1 MSVVGGDLERGSLTQ
16 FSGYSVR
23 AQCTGKP
30 SYLEPIRNTMQKPV
44 EGLPAPLMFK
54 LYKRGYK
61 QKIAQQTHPTA
72 LKLLYIAST
81 HCTVSVMAEVC
92 STCGLPK
99 DLCVCGEIEK
109 EQQRIRIRLET
120 RKFGRPTTIID
131 GMDDKNSNL
140 SSIAQKLKTYCACGG
155 TSKNG
160 RIMLQGDHR
169 DRVREFL
176 VKMGYP
182 QENIELQ

>member
-1 MSVVGGDLERGSLTQ
+1 
-16 FSGYSVR
+16 
-23 AQCTGKP
+23 
-30 SYLEPIRNTMQKPV
+30 
-44 EGLPAPLMFK
+44 
-54 LYKRGYK
+54 
-61 QKIAQQTHPTA
+61 
-72 LKLLYIAST
+72 LKLLYTAFAHS
-81 HCTVSVMAEVC
+81 TVSVMAEVC

-120 RKFGRPTTIID
+120 RKFGRPNTIID

-140 SSIAQKLKTYCACGG
+140 ANTAQKLKSFCACGG

-160 RIMLQGDHR
+160 QIMLQGDHR

-176 VKMGYP
+176 IKSGYP
-182 QENIELQ
+182 EENIELQ